1 MSTNPRPSLWRRLR
15 NSWQT
20 RGKKPGTV
28 DSTQDGFVFTQRRRS
43 TPIRWDD
50 VTQIDAGTRD
60 NISIDLFFVTIHTP
74 SATVTIDEFDD
85 GFAYVERTAFE
96 RWPEV
101 RERWVALQ
109 CGPLHQPQ
117 HETLW
122 QK

>member
-1 MSTNPRPSLWRRLR
+1 MSTIPSLWRRAR

-28 DSTQDGFVFTQRRRS
+28 DSTQDGFVFTQGRRS
-43 TPIRWDD
+43 IPIQWDD
-50 VTQIDAGTRD
+50 VTRIDAGTRD
-60 NISIDLFFVTIHTP
+60 NISIDLFFVILHTH
-74 SATVTIDEFDD
+74 AETVTIDEFDD
-85 GFAYVERTAFE
+85 GFQHVEQTVFA